1 MPLLNKFLYKY
12 FIREK
17 KLELGIDKLFQML
30 TSNEKKEKKERREL
44 MLNSEGMSG
53 KDGNGAGWGR
63 RMGFSSLSRMILSCP
78 ILALHDGKKFLT
90 PSLSLSAL

>member
-1 MPLLNKFLYKY
+1 
-12 FIREK
+12 
-17 KLELGIDKLFQML
+17 
-30 TSNEKKEKKERREL
+30 

>member
-1 MPLLNKFLYKY
+1 MPLLNNFLYKY

-17 KLELGIDKLFQML
+17 KLELGIDKLFQMK
-30 TSNEKKEKKERREL
+30 KKEKKERRQL

-90 PSLSLSAL
+90 PSLSLSAS

>member
-1 MPLLNKFLYKY
+1 
-12 FIREK
+12 
-17 KLELGIDKLFQML
+17 
-30 TSNEKKEKKERREL
+30 

-63 RMGFSSLSRMILSCP
+63 RMEFSSLSRMILSCP

-90 PSLSLSAL
+90 PSLSLSASWSPISPCKTLLFVNFSYN

>member
-1 MPLLNKFLYKY
+1 
-12 FIREK
+12 
-17 KLELGIDKLFQML
+17 
-30 TSNEKKEKKERREL
+30 

-90 PSLSLSAL
+90 PSLSLSAS